1 MELQPKTSP
10 LLDSTSACPSDAERT
25 AAWQAFADDSGP
37 FRGAFEHAA
46 IGMAIVDLDGR
57 FLKVNPALL
66 QIVGYNEAEL
76 LATDFQSITYVDD
89 LESDVALA
97 RQLMRGEIEHYHMEK
112 RYVHKQGHLVWIQ
125 LNASLARDTSGRA
138 CYAISQIQDI
148 TARKAVQEDT
158 SRRLR
163 HVERLTDTV
172 SRILHT
178 LESTADSSMYTEVL
192 RIAMES
198 FDSRSGWFL
207 RFLHAGALV
216 GPHMSALG
224 IREARYDSETR
235 CELWNEACGGPAVL
249 RDNRPRT
256 MHDGLALQRSLVA
269 PIVHKE
275 IPLGLFHLADAS
287 EDYDDD
293 AHDLLL
299 RVTAIIAPVL
309 QARLER
315 DKLTPREAEVMDL
328 IVVGMS
334 QKQIATALH
343 ISVQT
348 TAKHRARILDK
359 LQLGS
364 DVELVHLALQ
374 MRTPLA
380 GT

>member
-1 MELQPKTSP
+1 MEPQPKPSQ
-10 LLDSTSACPSDAERT
+10 LLDATSARPTDAERT
-25 AAWQAFADDSGP
+25 AAWQAFANDAGP

-57 FLKVNPALL
+57 FLKVNPSLL
-66 QIVGYNEAEL
+66 QIVGYDEAEL

-112 RYVHKQGHLVWIQ
+112 RYLHKQGHLVWIQ
-125 LNASLARDTSGRA
+125 LNASLARDQSGRA

-148 TARKAVQEDT
+148 SARKAAQQDT
-158 SRRLR
+158 ARRLR
-163 HVERLTDTV
+163 HVERLTETV

-178 LESTADSSMYTEVL
+178 LESMADSSMYTEVL
-192 RIAMES
+192 RITMGSFES
-198 FDSRSGWFL
+198 STGWFL
-207 RFLHAGALV
+207 RFLRADTLI
-216 GPHMSALG
+216 GPHVSPLG
-224 IREARYDSETR
+224 IREARYDTEMR
-235 CELWNEACGGPAVL
+235 CELWNQACDGPAVL
-249 RDNRPRT
+249 ADNRPRM
-256 MHDGLALQRSLVA
+256 MHDGLALKRSLVA
-269 PIVHKE
+269 PIVNKG
-275 IPLGLFHLADAS
+275 IPLGLFHLADS
-287 EDYDDD
+287 PEDYDDD

-328 IVVGMS
+328 IVAGMS
-334 QKQIATALH
+334 QKQIATALN

-348 TAKHRARILDK
+348 TAKHRARVLDK
-359 LQLGS
+359 LHLGS

-380 GT
+380 